1 MLIVSIYI
9 VQEVSLSDDIV
20 TCGEVYTGT
29 LAQVTLCRM
38 FDTHNSFSLQIA
50 S

>member
-1 MLIVSIYI
+1 MT
-9 VQEVSLSDDIV
+9 LSRV
-20 TCGEVYTGT
+20 ERCTGT